1 MWVDERKDALWD
13 QKKKMNIEKLIER
26 NLPITILEM
35 QMSRYQ
41 QMVNEFEQMVKER
54 NSFFV

>member
-13 QKKKMNIEKLIER
+13 HKKKMNVEKLIER
-26 NLPITILEM
+26 NPTIIFLEM
-35 QMSRYQ
+35 HMSKFRS
-41 QMVNEFEQMVKER
+41 MVDEFDNMVKER